1 MISAVIAPYPILSLL
16 ALQALDAE
24 IAKSEYLKAVAP
36 LKLVSSGGFVAV
48 DMLGTREMT
57 TEIDYI
63 LNPDSPDPGKFRW
76 ELYRAIVHV
85 ARSHNISRG
94 WIRNIGSFVQGGENE
109 RQRLVRDSITQDI
122 PLWRG
127 ANLTV
132 YAVEWHWALAQ
143 KLKMMEDGRETDTRD
158 AVAILSEL
166 YMICQGPIPRNI
178 IQSWD
183 NLVKKPIK
191 DSAIDQLAAA
201 FQARYGYVGVD
212 KA

>member
-1 MISAVIAPYPILSLL
+1 MAPPKIEFT
-16 ALQALDAE
+16 LQALDAE
-24 IAKSEYLKAVAP
+24 IAKSEDLKADAP

-63 LNPDSPDPGKFRW
+63 LSPDSPDPGKLRR
-76 ELYRAIVHV
+76 ELYRAIVHM
-85 ARSHNISRG
+85 AQSHNISRG
-94 WIRNIGSFVQGGENE
+94 WIRNIESFVQGGDNE
-109 RQRLVRDSITQDI
+109 KQRLIRDSISQDI
-122 PLWRG
+122 ALWRG

-132 YAVEWHWALAQ
+132 YAVEWHWALAH
-143 KLKMMEDGRETDTRD
+143 KLKMMENGREADTRD

-166 YMICQGPIPRNI
+166 YMICQGPLPRNI

-183 NLVKKPIK
+183 NLVHAPIK
-191 DSAIDQLAAA
+191 DSAIDVLATA
-201 FQARYGYVGVD
+201 FLARYGYVGVD

>member
-1 MISAVIAPYPILSLL
+1 MLSLL

-24 IAKSEYLKAVAP
+24 IAKSEDLKADAP

-63 LNPDSPDPGKFRW
+63 LNPDSIDRGKLRR
-76 ELYRAIVHV
+76 ELYKAIVHV
-85 ARSHNISRG
+85 GRSHNISRS
-94 WIRNIGSFVQGGENE
+94 WMRNVESFVQGDDNE
-109 RQRLVRDSITQDI
+109 KQRLVRDSISQDI
-122 PLWRG
+122 ALWRG

-143 KLKMMEDGRETDTRD
+143 KLKMMEDGREADTRD
-158 AVAILSEL
+158 GVAILSEL
-166 YMICQGPIPRNI
+166 YMVCNGPIPRNI

-183 NLVKKPIK
+183 NLVSTPIQ
-191 DSAIDQLAAA
+191 DSTIDVLAAA
-201 FQARYGYVGVD
+201 FLARYGYVGVD